1 MDEERRR
8 SERAAKQGEGAGW
21 WVASLRAGAVT
32 RADLELA
39 AWCDEAAAR
48 EVLGDG
54 ALTRQVRELAR
65 GTHEGPAPSVEAWLR
80 GLERWGA
87 PVLFRGLL
95 VLVGPDLARL
105 EGPRGRDPG
114 RRLRLAVEGWCAQPD
129 AAATAALVE
138 AHRAARPTGSVDRLV
153 RWLLVAAGAGAGDGS
168 DPRWLVPFPLLEGWN
183 ARGAE
188 GEIRAVLLALARR
201 GASLAGAAVATGR
214 PCPAPAPPPAGD
226 GVAASIQRLPPAQL
240 ELAAW
245 LGEPAACAQLGA
257 SAFCRWPGEAGW
269 PGSSG
274 LDAAPSTETLLRSD
288 VAAWLRELARFGP
301 HTEFAAG
308 LALGDLAAARLAARG
323 YGEKEARRLL
333 DAARAGGAVGP
344 DAGIAPAR
352 LLAEVGL
359 VRGFPRYRELRLLGA
374 VVEEV
379 VHLCAGLS
387 LEDGSWSQ
395 ARRDAF
401 HATACAAFGSDLGA
415 VVEAVRASGLARLLR
430 FA

>member
-1 MDEERRR
+1 MDEARRR
-8 SERAAKQGEGAGW
+8 SERAARQGEGGAW
-21 WVASLRAGAVT
+21 WVASLRAGAVS

-39 AWCDEAAAR
+39 AWCNDAAAR
-48 EVLGDG
+48 EVLGES
-54 ALTRQVRELAR
+54 ALVRLVDQLAR
-65 GTHEGPAPSVEAWLR
+65 GTHDGPAPSVEAWLR
-80 GLERWGA
+80 ALERWGA

-95 VLVGPDLARL
+95 VLVGPDLKLL

-114 RRLRLAVEGWCAQPD
+114 RRLRQAIEGWCERPD

-138 AHRAARPTGSVDRLV
+138 AHRAARPVGSVDRLA
-153 RWLLVAAGAGAGDGS
+153 RWLLVVAGAGAGDGG
-168 DPRWLVPFPLLEGWN
+168 DPRWLSPFPLLEGWN

-188 GEIRAVLLALARR
+188 GEIRTALLALARR
-201 GASLAGAAVATGR
+201 GASLAGAAVVPGR
-214 PCPAPAPPPAGD
+214 PCPAAPCPAG
-226 GVAASIQRLPPAQL
+226 GPASEAVLRLDPAWL

-245 LGEPAACAQLGA
+245 LGEPGARAQLG
-257 SAFCRWPGEAGW
+257 SGVFCRWPGEAGW
-269 PGSSG
+269 PGTSG

-288 VAAWLRELARFGP
+288 VAAWLRELCRFGP
-301 HTEFAAG
+301 FAELDAG
-308 LALGDLAAARLAARG
+308 LALGELAAARLAERG

-344 DAGIAPAR
+344 DAGVPPAR

-379 VHLCAGLS
+379 VHLAAGLS

-395 ARRDAF
+395 ARRDAL

-415 VVEAVRASGLARLLR
+415 VVEVVRTSGLARLLR
-430 FA
+430 HA